1 MVAGLNCLL
10 WVYVWADSVFFHLF
24 AKGMNLIPVPTHFS
38 AVGGAHTAMDPRK
51 HQVCIK
57 EGVQG
62 RLPVP
67 GVLADKSPI
76 TAALALC

>member
-1 MVAGLNCLL
+1 MFGLIQ
-10 WVYVWADSVFFHLF
+10 VFFHSF

-38 AVGGAHTAMDPRK
+38 AVGGAHTAMGPRE

-57 EGVQG
+57 EGVHG
-62 RLPVP
+62 GLPVP